1 MDIHISKPEF
11 KHSEL
16 ITQNGMV
23 TAQHSDAAHIGANI
37 LERGGNAVDAAVA
50 TAFAS
55 GVLLPLSNGIGGGGL
70 MVIRMPDGDT
80 KCIDYGM
87 VTGENASPEMFRYE
101 DCLLYTS
108 DAADE

>member
-11 KHSEL
+11 SHSEL
-16 ITQNGMV
+16 IAQNGMV
-23 TAQHSDAAHIGANI
+23 TAQHSDAALVGANI

-70 MVIRMPDGDT
+70 MVIRMPKVIRSAST
-80 KCIDYGM
+80 
-87 VTGENASPEMFRYE
+87 TGW
-101 DCLLYTS
+101 
-108 DAADE
+108 